1 MIDKIKKI
9 DQKGGNLTGTLIKI
23 KIETIKKIN
32 KLYDTLED
40 QLKNKI
46 DNFDYVYIHTLG
58 LNVIGLHLIKKE
70 ATNYIQIFS
79 TINDYNSLDYLR
91 NQLTQKGNIVVGIDM
106 SGFISNKDQ
115 KIIDFVLKN

>member
-1 MIDKIKKI
+1 MKIDTLKKIK
-9 DQKGGNLTGTLIKI
+9 
-23 KIETIKKIN
+23 

-46 DNFDYVYIHTLG
+46 DNFDFVYIHFVG
-58 LNVIGLHLIKKE
+58 LNIFGLHLIKKD
-70 ATNYIQIFS
+70 TNYIQIFS
-79 TINDYNSLDYLR
+79 TININNSLDYLR
-91 NQLTQKGNIVVGIDM
+91 NQITQKGNIVVGIDM